1 MKSAATLIQELPEL
15 SDDRFK
21 HQYLQQKQG
30 MHTLAEI
37 LPLVEQETL
46 ALRAIKLAIKVNLK
60 LGAKL
65 AGMVKPEFQKNT
77 VKLIAKIK
85 TSPRLKIQLL
95 ALTSSDLA
103 IPMLLKGLNNQDS
116 AVRRNCILAL
126 GKIGS
131 PAAVIQLARSL
142 NSEDS
147 EVRAWAAWALGEID
161 SKPAA
166 AKLLTALN
174 HQAPSVRAW
183 AVWALGKINPTVA
196 LPALI
201 EALKHQD
208 SEVRWRAA
216 VNCGKIGLKQ
226 AVPEL
231 LNALKDE
238 NYIVRAKATAA
249 LGNIGDRVAVPH
261 LIELLNDPDSYSVSL
276 RAAEAL
282 GKIGTETAVA
292 GLLQAL
298 NHSDSD
304 VRGSAVSALG
314 EISTEVAVVAV
325 MRSLCD
331 EDIFVRGRAAEALGN
346 INTGGDAKLLQM
358 IASGLTIAIGDSES
372 YVRWR
377 VADAFGQIGTQEAVA
392 GLVRLLGDETS
403 GVRQRAIKS
412 LGQIGSAAAISA
424 LEAALN
430 REFADLRALAAQ
442 QLESIDTEEE
452 PVDFDTTDSPESSS
466 SKLPNILITSE
477 AEANE
482 YLLHRQAGRQLK
494 YMISI
499 ASPGVAEPRSFD
511 RVPNRL
517 RMEFNDLDTPVN
529 DPDCI
534 LPSLEDV
541 RNIIDFALKMSSP
554 EGSLLVCCQEGI
566 SRSTAAALTVCAT
579 VLGRGK
585 EREAWSLVLEARPQ
599 ARPNRWIVELADE
612 ALARNGKLASAIDR
626 L

>member
-1 MKSAATLIQELPEL
+1 MNSAATHIQQLPEL
-15 SDDRFK
+15 NDDQFK
-21 HQYLQQKQG
+21 QKYLKQKQG
-30 MHTLAEI
+30 MHTLAGI

-46 ALRAIKLAIKVNLK
+46 AVRTVKLAIQVNFK

-65 AGMVKPEFQKNT
+65 AGMVKPEFQKAT

-95 ALTSSDLA
+95 ALTRSDIA
-103 IPMLLKGLNNQDS
+103 IPMLLKGLNNQEI
-116 AVRRNCILAL
+116 AVRRNCLLAL

-131 PAAVIQLARSL
+131 QTAVIQLARSL

-147 EVRAWAAWALGEID
+147 QVRAWAAWALGEID
-161 SKPAA
+161 SKPAVA
-166 AKLLTALN
+166 TLQKALN
-174 HQAPSVRAW
+174 HQASDVRAW

-196 LPALI
+196 LPSLI

-216 VNCGKIGLKQ
+216 VNCGKIRLKE
-226 AVPEL
+226 AVPGL
-231 LNALKDE
+231 LNALRDE
-238 NYIVRAKATAA
+238 NHLVRARAAAA
-249 LGNIGDRVAVPH
+249 LGKIGDRVAVPH
-261 LIELLNDPDSYSVSL
+261 LIELLNDPDSYAVSL

-298 NHSDSD
+298 NHDDSD

-314 EISTEVAVVAV
+314 EISSEVAVVAV

-346 INTGGDAKLLQM
+346 VDTAGDANLLQM
-358 IASGLTIAIGDSES
+358 IASGLAIAIGDSES

-377 VADAFGQIGTQEAVA
+377 VAAAFGQIGTPESVMV
-392 GLVRLLGDETS
+392 LVRLLEDEAP

-430 REFADLRALAAQ
+430 REFADVRALATQ
-442 QLESIDTEEE
+442 QLQSIGTEEE
-452 PVDFDTTDSPESSS
+452 PVNFDTAASADSCLSQLPE
-466 SKLPNILITSE
+466 ILIASE

-482 YLLHRQAGRQLK
+482 YILDRQFRRKLK
-494 YMISI
+494 YTISI

-511 RVPNRL
+511 RVPDRL
-517 RMEFNDLDTPVN
+517 RVEFNDLETPVN
-529 DPDCI
+529 DPDRI
-534 LPSLEDV
+534 LPTLEDV
-541 RNIIDFALKMSSP
+541 LKIIDFALKISSP
-554 EGSLLVCCQEGI
+554 SGSLLICCQSGI
-566 SRSTAAALTVCAT
+566 SRSTAVALTVCAA

-585 EREAWSLVLEARPQ
+585 EREAWALVIAARPQ

-612 ALARNGKLASAIDR
+612 ALTRDGKLVSAMDKC
-626 L
+626 